1 MCLSSYKLS
10 NKNMSN
16 ERIMT
21 TTTFVIEKIN
31 SVLEDGGM
39 FFDECLGKMQ
49 HRTIYKRFPST
60 FFNVEISDEEIIV
73 NGHKMK
79 LVSDHEFVY
88 KLQKTQ
94 IKTMG
99 RERLERFLKAD
110 YASCLVEEVCE
121 HVVKNGKRIL

>member
-1 MCLSSYKLS
+1 MK
-10 NKNMSN
+10 
-16 ERIMT
+16 

-99 RERLERFLKAD
+99 REQFERFLKAD

>member
-1 MCLSSYKLS
+1 MK
-10 NKNMSN
+10 
-16 ERIMT
+16 

-31 SVLEDGGM
+31 SVLEDGGC
-39 FFDECLGKMQ
+39 FFDEKLGKMQ
-49 HRTIYKRFPST
+49 HRVIYKRLPST

-73 NGHKMK
+73 NGCKMK
-79 LVSDHEFVY
+79 LVYDDEFVY

-99 RERLERFLKAD
+99 RERLEHVFKAN
-110 YASCLVEEVCE
+110 YASCWREDVCE

>member
-1 MCLSSYKLS
+1 M
-10 NKNMSN
+10 N
-16 ERIMT
+16 T
-21 TTTFVIEKIN
+21 TKFVIEKIN

-39 FFDECLGKMQ
+39 FFDEHLGKMQ
-49 HRTIYKRFPST
+49 HKVVYKKLSST

-79 LVSDHEFVY
+79 LVYDHEFVY

-110 YASCLVEEVCE
+110 YASCLAEDVCE
-121 HVVKNGKRIL
+121 HVVKYGKRIS

>member
-1 MCLSSYKLS
+1 M
-10 NKNMSN
+10 N
-16 ERIMT
+16 T
-21 TTTFVIEKIN
+21 TKIIIEKIN
-31 SVLEDGGM
+31 SVLEDGGS
-39 FFDECLGKMQ
+39 FFDEKLGKMQ
-49 HRTIYKRFPST
+49 HNVVYKKLPST

-79 LVSDHEFVY
+79 LVYDDEFVY

-110 YASCLVEEVCE
+110 YASCLREDVCE
-121 HVVKNGKRIL
+121 HVVKYGKRIS